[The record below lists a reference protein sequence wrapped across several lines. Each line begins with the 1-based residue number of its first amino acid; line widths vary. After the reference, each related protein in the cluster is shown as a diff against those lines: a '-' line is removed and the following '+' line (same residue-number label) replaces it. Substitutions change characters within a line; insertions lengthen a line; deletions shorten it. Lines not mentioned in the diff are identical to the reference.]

1 MILLDT
7 NIVSE
12 VMKPAP
18 EGSVLQ
24 WLDHQETEELYLST
38 ITIAEINFGI
48 RVLPYGKRRHTLADR
63 FENFVAKGFDQRI
76 LSFDTKAAHLFAEI
90 MGRRRELGRPMS
102 FPDGQIAAI
111 ARSHHFALATRN
123 VNDFKHCGIDILNPF
138 EPKTSF

>member
-18 EGSVLQ
+18 TDRVLR
-24 WLDHQETEELYLST
+24 WLNDQETEDLYLST
-38 ITIAEINFGI
+38 ITVAEIVFGI
-48 RVLPYGKRRHTLADR
+48 RALPDGRRRSILVDR
-63 FENFVAKGFDQRI
+63 FENFVSRGFDQRI
-76 LSFDTKAAHLFAEI
+76 LVFDTAAAYLFGDL

-111 ARSHHFALATRN
+111 ARSHHSALATRN
-123 VNDFKHCGIDILNPF
+123 VSDFDHCGIDVLNPF
-138 EPKTSF
+138 E